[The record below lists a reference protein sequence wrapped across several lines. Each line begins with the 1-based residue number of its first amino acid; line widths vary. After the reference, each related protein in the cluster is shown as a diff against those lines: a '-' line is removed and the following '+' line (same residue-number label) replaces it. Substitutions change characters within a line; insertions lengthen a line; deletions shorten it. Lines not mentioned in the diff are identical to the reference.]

1 MKKILFI
8 IIKEFKKKSILHQ
21 IIYINFIIFIILNL
35 IKVISFLSEFEIE
48 NTINKL
54 YLTTNKDDL
63 ISQPWSFF
71 TYIFIHNDIIH
82 LTVNMLWLYF
92 IGKVFL
98 YHLTSKQFLITY
110 FLGGISGGLLYVI
123 AYNYTP
129 ALEIFAKNSSVIG
142 ASASVLA
149 IIIAIATYKPNYNIF
164 FQFIGNIKLK
174 YIAIICVLLDLINI
188 PEKNTGGHI
197 THLGGAFFGYLYIKQ
212 LNIRLFNLSFKNIF
226 KKNFKSKKEYHRS
239 KNDYIFNKE
248 KAEHSKKIDKIL
260 EKISNSGYDSLNK
273 EEKNLLFKESNK

>member
-1 MKKILFI
+1 MKKILYI
-8 IIKEFKKKSILHQ
+8 IHKEFKKKSILNQ
-21 IIYINFIIFIILNL
+21 IIYINFIIFITINL
-35 IKVISFLSEFEIE
+35 IKVISFLTEFEIE
-48 NTINKL
+48 NIINKL
-54 YLTTNKDDL
+54 HLTTNKDDL

-129 ALEIFAKNSSVIG
+129 ALEIFSKNSSVIG

-212 LNIRLFNLSFKNIF
+212 LNISLFNLSFKNIF
-226 KKNFKSKKEYHRS
+226 KKNIKIKKEYHRS

-248 KAEHSKKIDKIL
+248 KAEHSKRIDKIL

>member
-1 MKKILFI
+1 MKKILYI
-8 IIKEFKKKSILHQ
+8 IHKEFKKKSILHQ

-129 ALEIFAKNSSVIG
+129 ALEIFSKNSSVIG

-212 LNIRLFNLSFKNIF
+212 LNISLFNLSFKNIF
-226 KKNFKSKKEYHRS
+226 KKNIKIKKEYHRS

>member
-129 ALEIFAKNSSVIG
+129 ALEIFSKNISVIG

-164 FQFIGNIKLK
+164 FQFIGKIKLK

-188 PEKNTGGHI
+188 RNQI
-197 THLGGAFFGYLYIKQ
+197 
-212 LNIRLFNLSFKNIF
+212 
-226 KKNFKSKKEYHRS
+226 
-239 KNDYIFNKE
+239 
-248 KAEHSKKIDKIL
+248 
-260 EKISNSGYDSLNK
+260 IS
-273 EEKNLLFKESNK
+273 